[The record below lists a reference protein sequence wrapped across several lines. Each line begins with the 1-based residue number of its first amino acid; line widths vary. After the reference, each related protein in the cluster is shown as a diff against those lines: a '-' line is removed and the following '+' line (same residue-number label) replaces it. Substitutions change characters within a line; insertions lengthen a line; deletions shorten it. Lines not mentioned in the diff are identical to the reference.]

1 MLKKPVYFNMFPN
14 ESENPKA
21 PTHKWNNFEIKEDIV
36 IPKGKYD
43 IAFFGNAISKE
54 GQNKPYLKIDN
65 PYKKQEQKGN
75 ISSSSGQSDPMDDDM
90 PF

>member
-1 MLKKPVYFNMFPN
+1 MLKKPVFFNMFAN

-36 IPKGKYD
+36 
-43 IAFFGNAISKE
+43 FFGNAISKE

-75 ISSSSGQSDPMDDDM
+75 ISSPNDFGGQNTPDSIDDDI

>member
-1 MLKKPVYFNMFPN
+1 MRVRIQPPN
-14 ESENPKA
+14 N
-21 PTHKWNNFEIKEDIV
+21 KWNNFEIKEDIV